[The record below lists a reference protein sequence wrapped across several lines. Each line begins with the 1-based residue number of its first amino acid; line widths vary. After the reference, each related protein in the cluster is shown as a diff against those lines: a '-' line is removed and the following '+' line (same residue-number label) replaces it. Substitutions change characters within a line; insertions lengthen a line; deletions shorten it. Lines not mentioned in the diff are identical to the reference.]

1 VRLKTNFVSGFKLI
15 WVSGPGAKK
24 SFFPK
29 IGNCGNFH
37 PSRSSRGAL
46 AIVTNVGRD
55 AMDAEVP
62 LTSGAEADGEIV
74 WSWRRD
80 AGVKS
85 AEVIPPATVAKEPFT
100 GESTYKPSKPFA
112 QGRPDQFGEPV
123 VITLVCFLTSHAR
136 LRVHW
141 APGFPCALYSFEG
154 RRFPKLGQIVPRE
167 RGCLSQLATSLAR
180 NDGSKHPALG
190 CEN

>member
-1 VRLKTNFVSGFKLI
+1 MARNRLRLKANFVSGIKLI
-15 WVSGPGAKK
+15 WVSSPGAKK
-24 SFFPK
+24 YCFPK

-37 PSRSSRGAL
+37 PSRSSKGAL

-100 GESTYKPSKPFA
+100 GEH
-112 QGRPDQFGEPV
+112 V
-123 VITLVCFLTSHAR
+123 
-136 LRVHW
+136 
-141 APGFPCALYSFEG
+141 
-154 RRFPKLGQIVPRE
+154 
-167 RGCLSQLATSLAR
+167 
-180 NDGSKHPALG
+180 
-190 CEN
+190 

>member
-1 VRLKTNFVSGFKLI
+1 MPWKPNFRISEIALAARPKSVVYVS
-15 WVSGPGAKK
+15 
-24 SFFPK
+24 
-29 IGNCGNFH
+29 

-100 GESTYKPSKPFA
+100 GEH
-112 QGRPDQFGEPV
+112 V
-123 VITLVCFLTSHAR
+123 
-136 LRVHW
+136 
-141 APGFPCALYSFEG
+141 
-154 RRFPKLGQIVPRE
+154 
-167 RGCLSQLATSLAR
+167 
-180 NDGSKHPALG
+180 
-190 CEN
+190 